1 VLQDISEVGK
11 GAVELPAVD
20 SLRGL
25 AGVLEGY
32 AEVAAAG
39 ASRLCAVNGGGSVA
53 NLRELIPCSMRAG
66 FGKMAPANVPF
77 CRVVLLLLVDCRR
90 EGNFD
95 EFSSESGLDD

>member
-1 VLQDISEVGK
+1 MLQDISEVGK

-53 NLRELIPCSMRAG
+53 NLQELIPYSIRASSDSG
-66 FGKMAPANVPF
+66 S
-77 CRVVLLLLVDCRR
+77 RR
-90 EGNFD
+90 QTYHFVE
-95 EFSSESGLDD
+95 LCCCC